1 MHNHD
6 GTQICDQAHRQAQA
20 QAQMH
25 GQAHIILTSIFTTGL
40 WSCLGSAILTMAPA
54 VGPELAIPTT
64 APVVASG
71 LAHTHDGVSTSTTA
85 PAVASELGHTH
96 DGVRGH
102 IRARLYPRRRVRSRP
117 GSVIPTTESVV
128 ASGLGHTHNGNLRSR
143 LGSVISTVMSVIASG
158 LDHSRRDLWS
168 CPCSAVS
175 AVPPSRLYPWQD
187 V

>member
-1 MHNHD
+1 MHDHG

-85 PAVASELGHTH
+85 SAVASELGHTH
-96 DGVRGH
+96 DYSDNYRDD
-102 IRARLYPRRRVRSRP
+102 YRSDADA
-117 GSVIPTTESVV
+117 IIDTDTT
-128 ASGLGHTHNGNLRSR
+128 ATIL
-143 LGSVISTVMSVIASG
+143 
-158 LDHSRRDLWS
+158 
-168 CPCSAVS
+168 
-175 AVPPSRLYPWQD
+175 
-187 V
+187 